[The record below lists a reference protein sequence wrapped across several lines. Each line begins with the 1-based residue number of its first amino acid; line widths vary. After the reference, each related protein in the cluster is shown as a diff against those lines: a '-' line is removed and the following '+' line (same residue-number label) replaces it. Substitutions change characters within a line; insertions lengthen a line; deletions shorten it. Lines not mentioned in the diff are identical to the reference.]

1 MPTPGDETPT
11 TLNQENAVA
20 NPIRFPGS
28 REEDAWLSDEQLE
41 RCEPAESEPF
51 QGPVPTRMVS
61 NGEYMP
67 HPQTDKQKQVE
78 SRVKQLADSA
88 ARKLGMSR
96 RQFLEST
103 GGLAASFLAMNQVYG
118 RDFFDVREEEMYDRD
133 AFRHRGPP
141 RNLFVFD
148 DQTHIVRTSINNPQ
162 GLRALA
168 QGPGPASSAAGFA
181 ANPFNSGNT
190 PNPIGVDELGNPW
203 TPWNPREL
211 LPEFPPNPGPP
222 TTVLGEF
229 HLGQYINRMYLQSQ
243 TSVAIISNANIAL
256 FTPPGGG
263 APRPPMNIQESLV
276 SEILT
281 GWQTSQCRDYINR
294 LAGSTR
300 ALAHGQLYPGPGNH
314 ADPLFGDYTQW
325 QIENMQPDSWKGYN
339 VAFSASAGPNE
350 SHMRWRLDDE
360 ALAYPTYEVIA
371 RNKRQ
376 LKKHPGF
383 FNICIHKGLSA
394 NMTQPGGA
402 NNTPQFGNP
411 DDIVKAA
418 TDWPEFNWIIY
429 HACIRPSFWM
439 LQALMDIENRAGAQE
454 PVLLRDSRG
463 HAVPNIRWT
472 TQLAQIAGGRY
483 LAGSEPTSTSPSSLR
498 RLRNVYAELGTT
510 MASMIVTFPTVW
522 AHLIGQLLYYMG
534 PERIVYGSDSLWY
547 GGPQW
552 QIEAL
557 WRYRIP
563 DDIRERWDY
572 PQLTNEAKRQILGL
586 TSAKLYGLPAV
597 SRRYHDGALARY
609 QTRRA
614 LQPGGRL
621 DTVLTG
627 VGYPT
632 PIVPA
637 ETPLPN
643 DRFSRIKGWAEEMA
657 LGRSDTRYGWIR
669 KKA

>member
-1 MPTPGDETPT
+1 M
-11 TLNQENAVA
+11 AK
-20 NPIRFPGS
+20 PIRYPGS
-28 REEDAWLSDEQLE
+28 REEDAWLSDEQIE

-51 QGPVPTRMVS
+51 QGPVPTRMIS

-78 SRVKQLADSA
+78 SRVQQLADSA
-88 ARKLGMSR
+88 SKKLGMNR

-118 RDFFDVREEEMYDRD
+118 QNFFDVREDELYEPD
-133 AFRHRGPP
+133 AFKRSGPP
-141 RNLFVFD
+141 RDLFVFD

-168 QGPGPASSAAGFA
+168 QGPGPASAAAGFT

-190 PNPIGVDELGNPW
+190 PNPIGVDELGSPW

-211 LPEFPPNPGPP
+211 LPNLPPNPGPP

-243 TSVAIISNANIAL
+243 TSVSIISNANIAL

-263 APRPPMNIQESLV
+263 TPRPPMNIQESLV

-300 ALAHGQLYPGPGNH
+300 ALAHGQIYPGPGNH

-325 QIENMQPDSWKGYN
+325 QIENMEPDSWKGYN

-360 ALAYPTYEVIA
+360 QIAYPTYEVIA
-371 RNKRQ
+371 RNRRQ

-402 NNTPQFGNP
+402 NNIPQFGNP
-411 DDIVKAA
+411 DDMVKVA

-439 LQALMDIENRAGAQE
+439 LQALVDIEDRPGAQQ
-454 PVLLRDSRG
+454 PITLRDSRG
-463 HAVPNIRWT
+463 HVVPNIRWA
-472 TQLAQIAGGRY
+472 TQFAQIAGGRY
-483 LAGSEPTSTSPSSLR
+483 RAGSEPSSNSPSSLR

-563 DDIRERWDY
+563 ERIREKWDY
-572 PQLTNEAKRQILGL
+572 PQLTQEAKRQILGL
-586 TSAKLYGLPAV
+586 NSAKLYGLPAN
-597 SRRYHDGALARY
+597 SRRYDDGSLASY
-609 QTRRA
+609 ATRPA
-614 LQPGGRL
+614 LQPGGRI

-632 PIVPA
+632 PVVPA
-637 ETPLPN
+637 DTPQSR
-643 DRFSRIKGWAEEMA
+643 DRFAKIRGWAQEMA
-657 LGRSDTRYGWIR
+657 LGRSDARFGWIR
-669 KKA
+669 KA